1 MGLSQ
6 IYKLLY
12 SKGKSKQN
20 EKTTYRT
27 GENIC
32 KWYEQQGLNFQD
44 IQTTHTTQQKQKNK
58 QPNWKN
64 GQKT

>member
-12 SKGKSKQN
+12 SKGNSKQN

-32 KWYEQQGLNFQD
+32 KLYEQQALNFQN
-44 IQTTHTTQQKQKNK
+44 IQTVYTISKKQTTQL
-58 QPNWKN
+58 KN
-64 GQKT
+64 GQKS